1 MKDQGWGISVL
12 IAAFPVLSIFA
23 AMRVS
28 TLADRAQAGWLGTCW
43 SRAFGAVIALP
54 GIDVT
59 RSIGAWR

>member
-1 MKDQGWGISVL
+1 M